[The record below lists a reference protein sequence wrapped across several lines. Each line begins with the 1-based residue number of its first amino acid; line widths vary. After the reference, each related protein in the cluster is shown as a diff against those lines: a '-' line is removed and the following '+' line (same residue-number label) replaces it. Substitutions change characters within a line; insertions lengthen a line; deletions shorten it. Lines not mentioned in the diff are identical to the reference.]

1 MEYEILTGIISG
13 ATVAP
18 LISVVDKA
26 IFSNASGKA
35 TFMDS
40 FRESAR
46 LVATKPLQFLRG
58 PSVLWI
64 WAVYGATYVASNCAD
79 RYAKTRNLPVA
90 STVLAATSSTNI
102 GMSVIKDRAFSR
114 MYGTTAP
121 RPIPFT
127 SLACY
132 GTRDFITVAASFTL
146 VSPIARV
153 LESELGWERSHA
165 LLVSQLFCPILAQLT
180 NTPIF
185 LYGMDLYNKPEATSA
200 QRTQFIKA
208 QYWNTF
214 MLRIARIGPAF
225 SIGGVINRF
234 LRSTLCPT
242 IPTQHHDH

>member
-1 MEYEILTGIISG
+1 MEYEVLTGIISG

-18 LISVVDKA
+18 IISIVDKA

-35 TFMDS
+35 TFMES
-40 FRESAR
+40 FRESAM
-46 LVATKPLQFLRG
+46 LVAKKPLQFLKG
-58 PSVLWI
+58 PSFLWI
-64 WAVYGATYVASNCAD
+64 WAVYGATYVASNCTD
-79 RYAKTRNLPVA
+79 RYARQRKIDVA
-90 STVLAATSSTNI
+90 SSVLAATSTTNI

-121 RPIPFT
+121 RPIPLG

-146 VSPIARV
+146 VQPIAHQLTSMFG
-153 LESELGWERSHA
+153 LEKSTA
-165 LLVSQLFCPILAQLT
+165 LLISQLCCPILAQLT

-185 LYGMDLYNKPEATSA
+185 LYGMDLYNKPVATSA
-200 QRTQFIKA
+200 QRAEFIKA

-225 SIGGVINRF
+225 SIGGVINRY
-234 LRSTLCPT
+234 LRGTLCP
-242 IPTQHHDH
+242 PMEGQH